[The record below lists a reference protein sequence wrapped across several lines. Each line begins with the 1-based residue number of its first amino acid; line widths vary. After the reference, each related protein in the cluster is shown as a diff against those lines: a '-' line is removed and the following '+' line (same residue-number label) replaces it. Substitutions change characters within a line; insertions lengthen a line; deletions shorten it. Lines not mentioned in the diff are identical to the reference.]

1 MTTPVLSRQAPDD
14 SWWTRTTAAPVRVPT
29 VGLAG
34 PLRIK
39 VVIAG
44 GFGVGKSTFVAAASE
59 IPAATTEVPLLAALD
74 PDDRAAVAAK
84 VTTTAAVDVGR
95 VTLAPHLA
103 LVLFG
108 TCGQARFWFTFT
120 EVCRGAAGAIV
131 LVDARRRRLAGGFA
145 YLDFIERC
153 GLPYLVAVNE
163 FDGEEH
169 HRRATVRDAL
179 AIDPSVPVVTCDA
192 RSRASTRY
200 VLAAFA
206 EHVLGWQPPSA
217 HGSPLATTYLATTC
231 PGGSA

>member
-1 MTTPVLSRQAPDD
+1 MTTAVHSRHTVDGG
-14 SWWTRTTAAPVRVPT
+14 WWTRTNART

-34 PLRIK
+34 PRIK

-59 IPAATTEVPLLAALD
+59 IPAAMTEVPLLAAPLD
-74 PDDRAAVAAK
+74 PADRAAVPAK
-84 VTTTAAVDVGR
+84 VTTTAAMDVGR
-95 VTLAPHLA
+95 VTLAPRLT

-108 TCGQARFWFTFT
+108 ACGQARFWFTFT

-153 GLPYLVAVNE
+153 GLPYLIAVNE
-163 FDGEEH
+163 FDGDEH
-169 HRRATVRDAL
+169 HHRAAVRHAL

-192 RSRASTRY
+192 RSRTSTRN
-200 VLAAFA
+200 VLAVFA
-206 EHVLGWQPPSA
+206 EHIVGWRPPTQA
-217 HGSPLATTYLATTC
+217 EVR
-231 PGGSA
+231 